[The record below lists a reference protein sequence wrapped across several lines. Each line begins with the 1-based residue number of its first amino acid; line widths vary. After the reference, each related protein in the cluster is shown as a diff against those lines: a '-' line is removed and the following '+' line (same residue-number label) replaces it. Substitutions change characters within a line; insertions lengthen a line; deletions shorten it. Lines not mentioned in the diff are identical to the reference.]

1 MKTLD
6 ILLKTLTQALVS
18 GNKDIEIKG
27 LAINS
32 NLCEDGFLY
41 AALKG
46 TVSNGHQ
53 YINQAIAN
61 GAVAILHDEDIEPV
75 NGVTYIRV
83 NQVSLVLGDVASA
96 FYNHA
101 SESLIIV
108 GCTGTNGKTTVTSL
122 LFDLFTQLGYKC
134 GLISTVE
141 YRIGEEIFPSTHTT
155 PDAISL
161 HRLFNEMLEAGCTH
175 CFMEVSSHAIHQN
188 RISGIQFDAGVF
200 TNITHDHLD
209 YHETFDNYLKVKQQF
224 FSQLSSNAF
233 CVTNRD
239 DRNGMIMV
247 QNTKATKYSYSLH
260 GIADFNAKIIESDFN
275 GMLLRISNRD
285 IWTSLV
291 GKFNASNLL
300 AVYAVAFLLLEGEEG
315 IDVAISAL
323 KRVSGRFETIAG
335 PFNKVALIDYA
346 HTPDALENV
355 INTINDIR
363 KKESG
368 LITVVG
374 CGGNR
379 DIQKRPKMG
388 EIAAK
393 LSDRVIFTS
402 DNPRNEDPNAIIDQ
416 MYSGVQPQDYK
427 RVLKITDRAEAI
439 KTAILLSQPG
449 DIILIAGKGHETYQ
463 EINGV
468 KHDFD
473 DRQITYQ
480 FFKTL

>member
-6 ILLKTLTQALVS
+6 ILIKSVSQALVS

-27 LAINS
+27 LAING

-53 YINQAIAN
+53 YINQAISN
-61 GAVAILHDEDIEPV
+61 GAIAILHDEDIEPV
-75 NGVTYIRV
+75 DGVTYIRV

-335 PFNKVALIDYA
+335 PLNKVALIDYA

>member
-1 MKTLD
+1 MKSLSTLIQHLPNATVNGNSELD
-6 ILLKTLTQALVS
+6 IH
-18 GNKDIEIKG
+18 G
-27 LAINS
+27 LAINGQ
-32 NLCEDGFLY
+32 NCKEGYLY
-41 AALKG
+41 AAIKG
-46 TVSNGHQ
+46 TASNGHQ
-53 YINQAIAN
+53 FINQAIQN
-61 GAVAILHDEDIEPV
+61 GAVAILHNEDVQPIE
-75 NGVTYIRV
+75 GITYIRV
-83 NQVSLVLGDVASA
+83 NDVSLSLGDVASA

-141 YRIGEEIFPSTHTT
+141 YRIGDNIFPSTHTT
-155 PDAISL
+155 PDTISL
-161 HRLFNEMLEAGCTH
+161 HRLFNEMLENGCTH

-188 RISGIQFDAGVF
+188 RIAGIQFDAGVF

-224 FSQLSSNAF
+224 FTQLPSKAF

-247 QNTKATKYSYSLH
+247 QNTKATKYTYSIH

-275 GMLLRISNRD
+275 GMLLRIADKD

-291 GKFNASNLL
+291 GKFNASNLV

-335 PFNKVALIDYA
+335 PLNKVALIDYA

-363 KKESG
+363 KKDSG

-416 MYSGVQPQDYK
+416 MYSGVRPQDYK
-427 RVLKITDRAEAI
+427 RVLKITDREEAI

-449 DIILIAGKGHETYQ
+449 DIILIAGKGHESYQ
-463 EINGV
+463 EINGI
-468 KHDFD
+468 KHNFD

-480 FFKTL
+480 LFKTL